1 MNTQILGRFR
11 NKMLGLIS
19 TLQTQSSRVLR
30 VTQVP
35 LYTNEDTGPG
45 NEVVL
50 LPENHTDSWAPNT
63 VGHLDWTYG

>member
-1 MNTQILGRFR
+1 MNTQILGRFW

-50 LPENHTDSWAPNT
+50 LPENHTDSWATNT